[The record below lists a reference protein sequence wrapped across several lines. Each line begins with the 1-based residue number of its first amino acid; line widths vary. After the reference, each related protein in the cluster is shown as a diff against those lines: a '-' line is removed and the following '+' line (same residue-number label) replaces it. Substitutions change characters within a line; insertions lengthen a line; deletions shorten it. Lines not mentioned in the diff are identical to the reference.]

1 MKIRVWY
8 EYYTVEEAL
17 ASRTRELLKRYDVSV
32 GLALAHGRLDD
43 AHARLLRTWQEHGIE
58 IVLWPLLPDAQGY
71 WPNER
76 NADVFFD
83 YVREIFDW
91 SQANGFAL
99 PWLAVDLEPP
109 LYMMDRVKQAG
120 PVARIRELS
129 RLAGENRDLGRF
141 YAASRRFEQL
151 NEFLH
156 ERGCK
161 SLVPIPSHVISDIV
175 SGSTA
180 LQDLLETPVSTV
192 NWDMIT
198 AMIYTSMITG
208 YSHGLIRPRDAR
220 WYLYAA
226 MRDLKE
232 KLWDRAGV
240 SVGVTWTGKIGDEP
254 YYASPDDLRPDIQA
268 AKAALIDDITIYN
281 LEGILRSAQPEAW
294 FDMLHEAE
302 PLAPPRSHAVDAV
315 RALGGLLSKVL

>member
-8 EYYTVEEAL
+8 EYYTVDEAL
-17 ASRTRELLKRYDVSV
+17 SNRTCELLKRYGVSV
-32 GLALAHGRLDD
+32 CLAFPHGSMDP
-43 AHARLLRTWQEHGIE
+43 AHARLLRTWHEHGVE
-58 IVLWPLLPDAQGY
+58 CALWPLLPDAQGY

-91 SQANGFAL
+91 AQNSGFPL

-109 LYMMDRVKQAG
+109 LYMMESIKQAR
-120 PVARIRELS
+120 PVARIGALR

-141 YAASRRFEQL
+141 YGASRRFEQM

-161 SLVPIPSHVISDIV
+161 SLVPIPSHVISDLV

-192 NWDMIT
+192 NWDMVT

-208 YSHGLIRPRDAR
+208 YSRGLIRPRDAR

-240 SVGVTWTGKIGDEP
+240 SVGVTWTGKMGDEP
-254 YYASPDDLRPDIQA
+254 YYASPQELLPDIQA

-281 LEGILRSAQPEAW
+281 LEGILRSKQPEAW
-294 FDMLHEAE
+294 FEMLLEAE